1 MRATTRTGSSRHTAL
16 LPLTPAYL
24 PSHASHLCALLLYCQ
39 AFQSL
44 DTDKKGYLEAEYFKN
59 LMSRPVPASPPPPP
73 LLLLCICSH
82 GEKFSQE
89 ELEEMLA
96 AAVDVET
103 GRIYYEDFAELL
115 ADS

>member
-1 MRATTRTGSSRHTAL
+1 M
-16 LPLTPAYL
+16 L
-24 PSHASHLCALLLYCQ
+24 PSSLKAPTAAASSAALMRNVQ

-44 DTDKKGYLEAEYFKN
+44 DSDKKGYLEAEYFKN
-59 LMSRPVPASPPPPP
+59 LMSRRALHPPN
-73 LLLLCICSH
+73 LLSRTLHLSIALNLVCFCSH

>member
-1 MRATTRTGSSRHTAL
+1 VPPLPPPPLPSSRHARCTAGVSVAGHRKEG
-16 LPLTPAYL
+16 LPRGGVFQEPHVQALT
-24 PSHASHLCALLLYCQ
+24 
-39 AFQSL
+39 
-44 DTDKKGYLEAEYFKN
+44 
-59 LMSRPVPASPPPPP
+59 PPPPP
-73 LLLLCICSH
+73 HSLSPALMFPRLILSCSH

>member
-1 MRATTRTGSSRHTAL
+1 VLRFRPPSFPAAPQSRF
-16 LPLTPAYL
+16 
-24 PSHASHLCALLLYCQ
+24 C
-39 AFQSL
+39 
-44 DTDKKGYLEAEYFKN
+44 
-59 LMSRPVPASPPPPP
+59 
-73 LLLLCICSH
+73 CSH

>member
-1 MRATTRTGSSRHTAL
+1 M
-16 LPLTPAYL
+16 
-24 PSHASHLCALLLYCQ
+24 
-39 AFQSL
+39 F
-44 DTDKKGYLEAEYFKN
+44 
-59 LMSRPVPASPPPPP
+59 P
-73 LLLLCICSH
+73 LLILCCSH

-89 ELEEMLA
+89 EVEEMLA

>member
-1 MRATTRTGSSRHTAL
+1 
-16 LPLTPAYL
+16 
-24 PSHASHLCALLLYCQ
+24 
-39 AFQSL
+39 
-44 DTDKKGYLEAEYFKN
+44 
-59 LMSRPVPASPPPPP
+59 MSRRAAPP
-73 LLLLCICSH
+73 LLPFSPSPPLSSHPLTARTCSH

>member
-1 MRATTRTGSSRHTAL
+1 MRNM
-16 LPLTPAYL
+16 
-24 PSHASHLCALLLYCQ
+24 Q

-44 DTDKKGYLEAEYFKN
+44 DSDKKGYLEAEYFKN
-59 LMSRPVPASPPPPP
+59 LMSRCALHPPN
-73 LLLLCICSH
+73 LISRTLHLSSTLNLVCFCSH